1 MDVLE
6 FEELGDK
13 QLKVGWRFSCIL
25 KLPWK
30 PVLAA
35 AGAIAR
41 AIHPLHRELVQRTR
55 CSRKV
60 FLGGSASRMTR
71 VFAQT

>member
-35 AGAIAR
+35 AGASRVQNAYVVVHEVTFPAR
-41 AIHPLHRELVQRTR
+41 YYR
-55 CSRKV
+55 
-60 FLGGSASRMTR
+60 
-71 VFAQT
+71 